1 MVEEEQV
8 TFRNKADMRV
18 QAQMSTGRT
27 LVSTCLA
34 EPGEIHILKS
44 GSVRHDIYLK
54 NAAIGWKVAS
64 RRDNESKTISLRLLK
79 GHFILS

>member
-1 MVEEEQV
+1 MVEEEEV
-8 TFRNKADMRV
+8 TFCNKADIRI
-18 QAQMSTGRT
+18 QAQIFTGRT

-44 GSVRHDIYLK
+44 GSVRYDIYLK
-54 NAAIGWKVAS
+54 NAATGWEVAS
-64 RRDNESKTISLRLLK
+64 IRDNEAKTVTLRRLK

>member
-1 MVEEEQV
+1 MEEDQV
-8 TFRNKADMRV
+8 TFRNTADIRV

-27 LVSTCLA
+27 LVSTCLV
-34 EPGEIHILKS
+34 EPGEIHVLKS
-44 GSVRHDIYLK
+44 GSVRHDIYFK